1 MKKLVTTLTTL
12 ALATSVAMAD
22 KSLDASMINMETGL
36 SDIQKG
42 FLYNQKALINEGA
55 KKILDG
61 NKIFHSESSVKKY
74 LPANKSHMSG
84 IAFNTANRIN
94 QYTDELTVYL
104 KNNEYSKASSAYSNI
119 INACTN
125 CHAIVRGW

>member
-1 MKKLVTTLTTL
+1 MKKLVTTLATL

-22 KSLDASMINMETGL
+22 KSLDTSMVDMENGL
-36 SDIQKG
+36 NDIQKG
-42 FLYNQKALINEGA
+42 FLYNQKTLINEGA
-55 KKILDG
+55 KKILVA
-61 NKIFHSESSVKKY
+61 NKIFHTEQSVKKF

-94 QYTDELTVYL
+94 QYTDELNVYL
-104 KNNEYSKASSAYSNI
+104 KSGQYSKASQAYSNI